1 MVEQAKEYLKDDAI
15 TLQIVQKFFELN
27 FNPELKALMHLS
39 LNHLLVVRQLLAH
52 DSDNLEKMPEFN
64 QLEYDRTLR
73 ALETQEKQE
82 AFKREHEQIS
92 S

>member
-1 MVEQAKEYLKDDAI
+1 M
-15 TLQIVQKFFELN
+15 QKFFELN

-64 QLEYDRTLR
+64 QLESDRTLR
-73 ALETQEKQE
+73 TLETQEKQE
-82 AFKREHEQIS
+82 AFKR
-92 S
+92 